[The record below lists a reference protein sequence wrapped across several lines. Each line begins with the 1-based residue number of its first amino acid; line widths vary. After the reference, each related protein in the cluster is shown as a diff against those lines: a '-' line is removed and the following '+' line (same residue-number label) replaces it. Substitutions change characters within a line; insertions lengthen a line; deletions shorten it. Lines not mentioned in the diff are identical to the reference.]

1 MKWKMFLIW
10 ICITIIRTHQPLYRR
25 AIIRRTNTRGG
36 CGIITEVSTRMKMMK
51 GAPTKGAK
59 YTPSDS
65 TVASKCFSG
74 TRHFLFIQIMPL
86 LVLPEQSH
94 RLSTCSSEPI
104 LAPQRSATLPNP
116 LPRMWILAL
125 RQFFLA
131 ACSAS
136 LRVSFFIKWLLPN
149 SATKSCKTAYS
160 ILFMRK
166 RPHQASPSKMLI

>member
-1 MKWKMFLIW
+1 MESSQRCQPGWKWWKAPPQKGPNTPRQTL
-10 ICITIIRTHQPLYRR
+10 RLPQSASLTH
-25 AIIRRTNTRGG
+25 
-36 CGIITEVSTRMKMMK
+36 
-51 GAPTKGAK
+51 
-59 YTPSDS
+59 
-65 TVASKCFSG
+65 
-74 TRHFLFIQIMPL
+74 HFLFIQIMPL

-149 SATKSCKTAYS
+149 SATKSCKTTYS
-160 ILFMRK
+160 ILCMRT
-166 RPHQASPSKMLI
+166 RPHQPSPSKMLI